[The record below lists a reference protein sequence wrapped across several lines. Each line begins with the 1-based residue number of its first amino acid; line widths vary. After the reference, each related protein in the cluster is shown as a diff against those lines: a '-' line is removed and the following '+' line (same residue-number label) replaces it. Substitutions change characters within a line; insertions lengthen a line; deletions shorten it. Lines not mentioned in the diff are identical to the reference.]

1 MENKRRKIE
10 EIWPGEKITRK
21 EAFKR
26 IGVTALTT
34 ASMVFLASS
43 ASGAKKS
50 KPKAPGRP

>member
-1 MENKRRKIE
+1 MENKQIKKEVISS
-10 EIWPGEKITRK
+10 GEKISRK
-21 EAFKR
+21 EAFKK

-50 KPKAPGRP
+50 KPKAPGRG